1 MSGSGKPRWESRP
14 APQPATVRIR
24 LPTRTRESEF
34 RSDLES
40 GSVLLLPL
48 YGDSGRHGGQTKEPE
63 CRQPQGG
70 PAQVKVPFLGGPSKA
85 KEMSKSKGDFR
96 LATLQ
101 GKDEWEAE
109 SLSVMLNRY
118 AQATQK
124 AYQAQWVW
132 WQLFCNR
139 RGLSPWRNVRRY
151 DATEEQL
158 LIEFALHTA
167 VNGDRAPGTVKVRLA
182 AVRSLHLTA
191 GLPDPTA
198 HTPRLSLVLA
208 GLKRRYGTKERR
220 RPVTPRMLSWLR
232 AYLLQG
238 SLASHDAAL
247 QLGGCGPRLVLPP
260 PGVRVP

>member
-1 MSGSGKPRWESRP
+1 
-14 APQPATVRIR
+14 
-24 LPTRTRESEF
+24 
-34 RSDLES
+34 
-40 GSVLLLPL
+40 
-48 YGDSGRHGGQTKEPE
+48 
-63 CRQPQGG
+63 
-70 PAQVKVPFLGGPSKA
+70 
-85 KEMSKSKGDFR
+85 
-96 LATLQ
+96 
-101 GKDEWEAE
+101 
-109 SLSVMLNRY
+109 MLKRY

-124 AYQAQWVW
+124 AYKAQWVW

-182 AVRSLHLTA
+182 AMRSLHLTA

-247 QLGGCGPRLVLPP
+247 LWGAVTLGWFFLLRASEYLDVGYTDQSKGLKGKDVILSCNGKLCKLHDLQAATEITLHIRGSKTDIYNRGETRHHFATGLDLCPVQAARNIFVCFPN
-260 PGVRVP
+260 RY